1 MNETFIE
8 EWRVLLSNPG
18 AGKKDVEYGQP
29 LRLVFGANELGKA
42 VFFSITSAK
51 PGLPDLSNVVNVE
64 RGLRNLDAKWT
75 LSLTLRDDRLLNV
88 FMSLCEDLAR
98 RTAQTHSESH
108 ALSALLEGI
117 AEWKHLLRNVNNDRL
132 SLEEI
137 RGLIGEMWF
146 GFNCLSNKYSAGQV
160 VAAWTGPLGRPQD
173 FNLPGGI
180 SYEIKSCYPD
190 SKSLKISSA
199 EQLDPGDRNLTLVAV
214 TLEPAEAS
222 TPGATSVRSLA
233 SLAESIMGDEGSGIT
248 LFRRCLDRLGVDL
261 LDDYYDD
268 FWFVAAG
275 FRLFAIDNGFPTIR
289 ASRLDHGI
297 SGVQYSIAIASI
309 ASYETQDEG
318 LGYSKTADRAAVQ
331 PNGLEK

>member
-1 MNETFIE
+1 MNETFVE
-8 EWRVLLSNPG
+8 QWRTLLSNPG

-29 LRLVFGANELGKA
+29 LRLVYGANESGKA
-42 VFFSITSAK
+42 VFFSITSSK

-75 LSLTLRDDRLLNV
+75 LSLTLRDDRLLEV

-98 RTAQTHSESH
+98 RTAHTNSEPH

-146 GFNCLSNKYSAGQV
+146 GFNRLSNKYSASQV

-173 FNLPGGI
+173 FNFPGGI

-190 SKSLKISSA
+190 SKSLRISSA

-214 TLEPAEAS
+214 TLETAEAS
-222 TPGATSVRSLA
+222 APGATSVRSLA
-233 SLAESIMGDEGSGIT
+233 SLAESMMGGEGSGVT
-248 LFRRCLDRLGVDL
+248 QLRRCLDGLGVDL

-268 FWFVAAG
+268 YWFVAAG
-275 FRLFAIDNGFPTIR
+275 FRLFAIENGFPTIR
-289 ASRLDHGI
+289 ASRLDDGV
-297 SGVQYSIAIASI
+297 SSVQYSISIASI
-309 ASYETQDEG
+309 ASHETQDG
-318 LGYSKTADRAAVQ
+318 DLRYSKAPEHASVQ
-331 PNGLEK
+331 SNGLQK